1 MTDTWQSMGE
11 ENDEKVIKELYDFRV
26 SKNLMD
32 KAKEDCIFMH
42 CLPANRDQ
50 EVEES
55 VIDGVKS
62 RIWEEASNR
71 LHVQKQIL
79 RILI

>member
-11 ENDEKVIKELYDFRV
+11 KSDENVIKELNGFRV
-26 SKNLMD
+26 TKSLMD

-62 RIWEEASNR
+62 RIWKEASNR
-71 LHVQKQIL
+71 LHIQKQIL
-79 RILI
+79 RMLI